1 MLNSSQFGHD
11 HSWTFHRT
19 YANKGIKFTGTD
31 SDYEFKDK
39 NNAVKNLR
47 KWVSDSN
54 VNNNPDPLQ
63 HVNTRVSH
71 NGSGWVAEIQPR
83 YCKDCAPHTLEQQPP
98 RDATPEEAVIA
109 KTGGDQYSDE
119 GLSNLNQH
127 LSRKHGNQ
135 KVQVEIEDFKALG
148 LRKNKFAGNLKITE
162 PMAKVTNSPTK
173 SAPPVTEA

>member
-11 HSWTFHRT
+11 HPWMFHKT
-19 YANKGIKFTGTD
+19 YANRGVKFTGTD

-54 VNNNPDPLQ
+54 VNNSPDPLQ
-63 HVNTRVSH
+63 HVNTRVAH

-83 YCKDCAPHTLEQQPP
+83 YCEDCAPHKLEQQPP
-98 RDATPEEAVIA
+98 RDATPEETAIA
-109 KTGGDQYSDE
+109 KAGGTQYSQE
-119 GLSNLNQH
+119 GISDLTAH
-127 LSRKHGNQ
+127 LSRKHGREGFRV
-135 KVQVEIEDFKALG
+135 KVGGVTPVKYKDTLV
-148 LRKNKFAGNLKITE
+148 GNLKITE
-162 PMAKVTNSPTK
+162 PMAKVSNNPTK